1 MGPAIGRSI
10 GQGFRVANGSWAGM
24 ACYAG
29 CWAGVFMLVFLA
41 MVLSGVP
48 QELFRAPASTP
59 PSQDQAAPQDAVA
72 PAPTP
77 AAGEITPADQEGEMA
92 PVDQDRLVREWLGRA
107 WPIVG
112 LVVLLVLAAGAWL
125 YGGQIGYL
133 AARLRGQPATV
144 ATFFASG
151 TAAFWPV
158 LGSSLLS
165 LAVTGGMGLAI
176 GLVVLVFSG
185 LPIAVSRVLNV
196 IVVVAGVVAMVW
208 VLVRLS
214 LWFVAVVVDR
224 RGPLGG
230 LRASVEATRGKWWKT
245 FGLLAL
251 LVVIGMSATVV
262 FNLLAGLGAALGGPG
277 GAVLQVVVTI
287 LQLLIVNLYLGF
299 AITAAL
305 IRFYEDAKT
314 PAAQP

>member
-10 GQGFRVANGSWAGM
+10 GQGFRAANGSWAGM

-29 CWAGVFMLVFLA
+29 CWVGVFMLVFLVMA
-41 MVLSGVP
+41 LSGVP
-48 QELFRAPASTP
+48 RELFRAPASTTP
-59 PSQDQAAPQDAVA
+59 PPAQAAPQDAVA
-72 PAPTP
+72 PAGLAAPAPTP
-77 AAGEITPADQEGEMA
+77 AAGGTAAANQN
-92 PVDQDRLVREWLGRA
+92 RLVREWLGRA

-112 LVVLLVLAAGAWL
+112 LVALLVLAAGAWL
-125 YGGQIGYL
+125 AGGQIGYL
-133 AARLRGQPATV
+133 VARLRGQPATV

-151 TAAFWPV
+151 TAAFWPM
-158 LGSSLLS
+158 LGSLLLS
-165 LAVTGGMGLAI
+165 WAVTGGMGLAI

-196 IVVVAGVVAMVW
+196 IVMVAGVVAMVW

-251 LVVIGMSATVV
+251 LVMIGMSATVV
-262 FNLLAGLGAALGGPG
+262 CNLLAGLGAVLGGPG

-305 IRFYEDAKT
+305 IRFYEDAKA

>member
-10 GQGFRVANGSWAGM
+10 GQGFRAANGSWAGM

-29 CWAGVFMLVFLA
+29 CWAGVFLLVFLA
-41 MVLSGVP
+41 MALSGVP
-48 QELFRAPASTP
+48 RELFQAPVSATP
-59 PSQDQAAPQDAVA
+59 PPTQAAPADAVA
-72 PAPTP
+72 PA
-77 AAGEITPADQEGEMA
+77 APADQN
-92 PVDQDRLVREWLGRA
+92 RLVGEWLGRA
-107 WPIVG
+107 WPMVG
-112 LVVLLVLAAGAWL
+112 LVALLVLAAGAWL

-151 TAAFWPV
+151 TTAFWPV

-165 LAVTGGMGLAI
+165 LAITAGAA
-176 GLVVLVFSG
+176 LVIALVAVLLSA
-185 LPIAVSRVLNV
+185 LPTT
-196 IVVVAGVVAMVW
+196 VAGVVGV
-208 VLVRLS
+208 VLVAAGVAALAWALVRMAF
-214 LWFVAVVVDR
+214 WFVAVVADQ

-230 LRASVEATRGKWWKT
+230 LRASFEATRGKWWKT

-262 FNLLAGLGAALGGPG
+262 FNLLAGLGAVLGGSG
-277 GAVLQVVVTI
+277 GAVLQIVVTI
-287 LQLLIVNLYLGF
+287 LQVLLVNLYLGF

-305 IRFYEDAKT
+305 IRFYEDAKAP
-314 PAAQP
+314 PAHP

>member
-1 MGPAIGRSI
+1 
-10 GQGFRVANGSWAGM
+10 M

-29 CWAGVFMLVFLA
+29 CWAGVFLLVFLA
-41 MVLSGVP
+41 MALSGVP
-48 QELFRAPASTP
+48 RELFRAPASTTP
-59 PSQDQAAPQDAVA
+59 PPAKAAPADAVA
-72 PAPTP
+72 PAEP
-77 AAGEITPADQEGEMA
+77 AAPAPTTAAAGAVVPTDQN
-92 PVDQDRLVREWLGRA
+92 RLVREWLGHA
-107 WPIVG
+107 WPMVG

-133 AARLRGQPATV
+133 TARLRGQPAT
-144 ATFFASG
+144 ASTFFASG
-151 TAAFWPV
+151 TTTFWPV

-196 IVVVAGVVAMVW
+196 IVVVAGVVAVVW

-214 LWFVAVVVDR
+214 LWFVAVVVDQ

-251 LVVIGMSATVV
+251 LGVIGMSATVAL
-262 FNLLAGLGAALGGPG
+262 NLLAGLGAVLGGPG
-277 GAVLQVVVTI
+277 GAVLQAVVTI
-287 LQLLIVNLYLGF
+287 LQMLIVNLYLGF

-305 IRFYEDAKT
+305 IRFYEDTKA